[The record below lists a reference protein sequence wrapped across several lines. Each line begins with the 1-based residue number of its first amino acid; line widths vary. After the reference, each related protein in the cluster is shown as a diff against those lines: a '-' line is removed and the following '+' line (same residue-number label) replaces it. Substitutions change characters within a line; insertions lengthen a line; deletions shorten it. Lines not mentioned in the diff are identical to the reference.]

1 MAISGGEATNVT
13 SIGLKGNGDA
23 NGMRVSTNPDINSH
37 GVSIVG
43 PLPKKKNEEEG
54 VAENAKLNLFLKG
67 EEPVGRG
74 WQGASGLKYEI
85 TKKCGSWKFME
96 ERFKELV
103 ASKGLDVVQTE
114 VKDMD

>member
-1 MAISGGEATNVT
+1 MNCY
-13 SIGLKGNGDA
+13 SITIPELESITTRFKFNSLVKVGLKGNGDA

-85 TKKCGSWKFME
+85 TKKCGSW
-96 ERFKELV
+96 LV
-103 ASKGLDVVQTE
+103 SV
-114 VKDMD
+114 